1 MCYHRLSCLIIAGRM
16 ILLHGFIKKT
26 PQTPRRDL
34 DLAQA
39 RKAEVEQSGEETQ
52 P

>member
-1 MCYHRLSCLIIAGRM
+1 MCYHRLSCLIIAGQM
-16 ILLHGFIKKT
+16 FLLHGFIKKT
-26 PQTPRRDL
+26 PQTPKRDL
-34 DLAQA
+34 DLARV

>member
-1 MCYHRLSCLIIAGRM
+1 MCYHRLICLIIAGQI
-16 ILLHGFIKKT
+16 ILLHGFTKKT
-26 PQTPRRDL
+26 PQTPKRDL
-34 DLAQA
+34 DLAQV